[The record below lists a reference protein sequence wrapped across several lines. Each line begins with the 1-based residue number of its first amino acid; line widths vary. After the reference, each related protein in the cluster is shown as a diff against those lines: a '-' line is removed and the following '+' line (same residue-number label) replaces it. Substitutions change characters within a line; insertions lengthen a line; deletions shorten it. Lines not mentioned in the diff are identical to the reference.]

1 MAAAKRK
8 AIWLSW
14 VPFLVM
20 AAGWRL
26 WSGVVDPVP
35 VLTVYGVAIGAL
47 VLWGTV
53 RRSRPAARTPA
64 ERRAATEA
72 RWAQGAVPWLSFPR
86 RSPPPP
92 SERLQATNGLRRCRI
107 SVGGRSCATSA
118 AALDSRAS
126 PRLLPLYGASIWRK
140 LSAVRRGNGSLR
152 PPRSASLSCGCFCG
166 PRRRPPA
173 AGDAMTH
180 GATRHRRYL
189 RGCPAAP

>member
-1 MAAAKRK
+1 MNDPNYPEPMAAAKRK

-72 RWAQGAVPWLSFPR
+72 RWAQGAEAAR
-86 RSPPPP
+86 R
-92 SERLQATNGLRRCRI
+92 ERAEQAAEYER
-107 SVGGRSCATSA
+107 A
-118 AALDSRAS
+118 AEQ
-126 PRLLPLYGASIWRK
+126 
-140 LSAVRRGNGSLR
+140 
-152 PPRSASLSCGCFCG
+152 
-166 PRRRPPA
+166 RRREAAERREAEA
-173 AGDAMTH
+173 AG
-180 GATRHRRYL
+180 R
-189 RGCPAAP
+189 